1 MKSIKSRK
9 LLIGAIS
16 AALFIAPISMSS
28 AEASTEVASDSGTSS
43 TLVMT
48 PALINWQPVL
58 SDAKTI
64 LDTVGEITT
73 AYQIARFVVNLL

>member
-1 MKSIKSRK
+1 MKSLKSRK

-28 AEASTEVASDSGTSS
+28 AEASTGVASDSGTSS